1 MKRYLPIL
9 LLIFSFNSIAD
20 LINQSCADHVS
31 FGRNGQDLY
40 ISAQD
45 FLDNTG
51 WMIEQG
57 EPPVSVGGATNI
69 VTSYLNQ
76 KHLTT
81 DLSIAFVHL
90 KSESC
95 IIDGA
100 MNTVWFYV
108 FALDKPQIL
117 LGISMTGRL
126 IEPKTE
132 NK

>member
-1 MKRYLPIL
+1 MLSY
-9 LLIFSFNSIAD
+9 NAMAD
-20 LINQSCADHVS
+20 VIKHSCADDLS
-31 FGRNGQDLY
+31 FGRGGQNLY
-40 ISAQD
+40 ISDQD
-45 FLDNTG
+45 FLNNIG
-51 WMIEQG
+51 WTIKQG
-57 EPPVSVGGATNI
+57 EPPISVGDATGI
-69 VTSYLNQ
+69 ITSYLNQ
-76 KHLTT
+76 KHKAT

-90 KSESC
+90 KSQSC

-117 LGISMTGRL
+117 LGVSMVGRV